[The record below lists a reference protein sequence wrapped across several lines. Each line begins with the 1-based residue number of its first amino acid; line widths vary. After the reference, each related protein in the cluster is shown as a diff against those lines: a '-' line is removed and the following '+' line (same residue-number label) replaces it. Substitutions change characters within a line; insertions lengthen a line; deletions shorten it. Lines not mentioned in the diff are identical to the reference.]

1 MRAGGGI
8 NSVGAMIRIYVRSY
22 SPLLTHTF
30 CQGRK
35 LCVTAVMAETLWQ
48 SVTTWSPATVCVSE
62 HPSRES
68 RRRLEFPREN
78 ASTRAGNLV
87 AEIRVERTIAASP
100 ERVFDWLLDPANLTA
115 SPVVR
120 KAGWAKDSSGDGT
133 DVEWVSGYTLP
144 ARGGGKVVELVTLQL
159 VRSLLFRAILAGCAK
174 ALASP

>member
-1 MRAGGGI
+1 
-8 NSVGAMIRIYVRSY
+8 
-22 SPLLTHTF
+22 
-30 CQGRK
+30 
-35 LCVTAVMAETLWQ
+35 
-48 SVTTWSPATVCVSE
+48 
-62 HPSRES
+62 
-68 RRRLEFPREN
+68 
-78 ASTRAGNLV
+78 V

>member
-1 MRAGGGI
+1 
-8 NSVGAMIRIYVRSY
+8 MIRIYVRSY

-48 SVTTWSPATVCVSE
+48 SVTTWSPAPVCVSE

-120 KAGWAKDSSGDGT
+120 KAGWAKDSSGPGVGAVREVTGYGFWVHEQITAYDPPRRCSYVVLRSFPASQHQGGT
-133 DVEWVSGYTLP
+133 LTC
-144 ARGGGKVVELVTLQL
+144 TH
-159 VRSLLFRAILAGCAK
+159 RATAPMSNG
-174 ALASP
+174 